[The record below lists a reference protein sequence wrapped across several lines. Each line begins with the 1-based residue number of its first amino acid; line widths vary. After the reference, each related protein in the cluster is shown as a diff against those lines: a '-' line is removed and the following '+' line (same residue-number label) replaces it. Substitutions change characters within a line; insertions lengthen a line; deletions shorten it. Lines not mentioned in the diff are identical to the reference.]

1 MCVYVKRACC
11 RPRLVCHLAAGIKNN
26 NRKQTMPSS
35 RHLRLSAQQAVRG
48 GSRERVSRREG
59 KRGREEEES
68 GSGRRQCLFT
78 YKLLEYFAPAV
89 IRKRK
94 CFTAHTYSHARST
107 HPSHTPLTHT
117 HMHTLLYR
125 HTLALRRQLSS
136 SIIKSELF
144 TLYGIISACVR
155 QCMCERECVCVSE
168 CVYTCM
174 CVNVCL

>member
-1 MCVYVKRACC
+1 MEDGSVFLLTNY
-11 RPRLVCHLAAGIKNN
+11 LN
-26 NRKQTMPSS
+26 T
-35 RHLRLSAQQAVRG
+35 LRLLLHG
-48 GSRERVSRREG
+48 NG
-59 KRGREEEES
+59 S
-68 GSGRRQCLFT
+68 GSVLQRILT
-78 YKLLEYFAPAV
+78 ATP
-89 IRKRK
+89 
-94 CFTAHTYSHARST
+94 TAHTPH
-107 HPSHTPLTHT
+107 THT